1 MHRSNQFKEAG
12 KMVSFKVYIK
22 GTGEIRRVG
31 VPIVPKYDAVV
42 ELMRNLFPEGH
53 RPASFKVQWKDEDND
68 FITVGSQ
75 MEWEEAVEAHAGV
88 WPIRLYLSTEENS
101 SIEQAVEQ
109 EKVEE
114 KTEEEEKVEKI
125 IEEEL
130 EEKLEEK
137 VEAIE
142 EKVSTL
148 DLNDVPARELAM
160 DYLNG
165 PYSVESIECGSNV
178 DQAKVARIVRAAVR
192 DMVRQGCLSSII
204 FKGSSDGDMLVD
216 VDVPKLAYAM
226 HRQACSLLRE
236 GADSHDYRNA
246 YQLLTHVIA
255 LEPWNAS
262 AHYNMACTLSLSG
275 EVERAL
281 AYLKLSLEKGFSDF
295 DNMMTDPDLKNIR
308 DTLEFADLLKSSGE
322 AEEEKKEDVAVVSD
336 EEKVEEKGEK
346 IVEEKVEM
354 PKEPIAT
361 IEDVNDSICLEKGEN
376 CGFVMIDVQNDEK
389 EEEEKPASSTVEE
402 EKEEKEEV
410 EEEEEEEEPAKSQL
424 SPSLEENRE
433 QFAEQLEHLHSM
445 GYDDDEMNILLLLEH
460 KGDVVALI
468 NSQLDSRIWN

>member
-1 MHRSNQFKEAG
+1 MHKKSG

-101 SIEQAVEQ
+101 SVEQAVEQ

-114 KTEEEEKVEKI
+114 KAEEK
-125 IEEEL
+125 IEEKMKENV
-130 EEKLEEK
+130 EQKVEVEEK
-137 VEAIE
+137 VEADE

-148 DLNDVPARELAM
+148 DLNDVPVRDLAM

-165 PYSVESIECGSNV
+165 PYSVESIECGSDV

-192 DMVRQGCLSSII
+192 DMVRQGCLNSII
-204 FKGSSDGDMLVD
+204 FKSSDGDMLVD

-226 HRQACSLLRE
+226 HKQACSLLRE
-236 GADSHDYRNA
+236 DADSHDYRNA
-246 YQLLTHVIA
+246 YQLLSHVIA
-255 LEPWNAS
+255 LEPWNSS

-275 EVERAL
+275 EIERAL
-281 AYLKLSLEKGFSDF
+281 AYLKLSLEKGFTDF

-308 DTLEFADLLKSSGE
+308 DTLEFADLLKNTG
-322 AEEEKKEDVAVVSD
+322 ADDVEEEEIAEVV
-336 EEKVEEKGEK
+336 EEKVEEAT
-346 IVEEKVEM
+346 VEEVKVEESEEK
-354 PKEPIAT
+354 KEPVAM
-361 IEDVNDSICLEKGEN
+361 IEDVNDSICLEKGDN
-376 CGFVMIDVQNDEK
+376 CGFVMIDVSPEEKEEEKPVSATVEENEEKENEEK
-389 EEEEKPASSTVEE
+389 EEEEK
-402 EKEEKEEV
+402 
-410 EEEEEEEEPAKSQL
+410 EEPAKGQL

-433 QFAEQLEHLHSM
+433 QFAEQLEYLHSM